1 MTAQLDYAYRV
12 SREAMLACL
21 NTGFVDADGLR
32 AMQAGM
38 SNVAPHRH
46 AFGSD
51 RYDELRGAARRG
63 GAASWCRSGMNP
75 CSDTSIRQIPYPYR
89 LGKMDPAWLFVL
101 ALVAGGF
108 AFRPLWVIAG
118 LIAFFRVVWSGHGF
132 PMTTIILAAL
142 FSGGRRRW

>member
-1 MTAQLDYAYRV
+1 MTAQLDHAYRV

-51 RYDELRGAARRG
+51 RYDELPRDGTLYLVCAVGARSMQVARYL
-63 GAASWCRSGMNP
+63 
-75 CSDTSIRQIPYPYR
+75 DH
-89 LGKMDPAWLFVL
+89 LGFDVRN
-101 ALVAGGF
+101 VAGGTGD
-108 AFRPLWVIAG
+108 WIA
-118 LIAFFRVVWSGHGF
+118 AGF
-132 PMTTIILAAL
+132 PVQHGPA
-142 FSGGRRRW
+142 